1 MPDSYTAKLNLT
13 KPEVGASTDTW
24 GTKINSDLD
33 SIDGL
38 FETGP
43 YLKIAKG
50 GTAAGTAADARTNL
64 GVPGIATT
72 NNFTEAQT
80 ITLNTSTSG
89 LKVAQSGAG
98 AAIEL
103 NAGELVAGHT
113 APLAGISGATGVL
126 QVNGTEGYQHASWS
140 TSAGASVQFLRSR
153 ATTPGTQTAVQEND
167 VISSVKFAGSDGT
180 GFIPAA
186 EIRVAVDGTPGTNDM
201 PGRIAFYTTADGASS
216 VTERLRIDKSGAFG
230 IAGANYGTSGQVLVS
245 AGSSAAVSWADKISR
260 DTSIATT
267 SGTAHG
273 FTTIPTWAKK
283 ITVVLDG
290 VSTNGT
296 SRVQLQL
303 GTGGS
308 YVTTGYQASSAN
320 VFGSDRTSV
329 TTSTTGFVHEGV
341 SATTLRSG
349 TFTLFNITGNTWV
362 STHVFGDSAVTANPG
377 NIFGGG
383 KIALSGAIDRL
394 RITTVNGTDT
404 FDAGN
409 VNVFYE

>member
-24 GTKINSDLD
+24 GTKVNGDLD
-33 SIDGL
+33 SIDAL

-43 YLKIAKG
+43 YLKIANG
-50 GTAAGTAADARTNL
+50 GTAAGTAAGARTSL
-64 GVPGIATT
+64 GVPGISTT

-89 LKVAQSGAG
+89 LKVVQSGAG
-98 AAIEL
+98 PAIEL

-113 APLAGISGATGVL
+113 APLAGISGATGVI

-180 GFIPAA
+180 AFITSA
-186 EIRVAVDGTPGTNDM
+186 EIRVAVDGTPGSNDM

-216 VTERLRIDKSGAFG
+216 VTERLRINKSGAIG

-245 AGSSAAVSWADKISR
+245 AGSGAAVSWADKATR

-273 FTTIPTWAKK
+273 FTTIPAWAKK

-290 VSTNGT
+290 VSTSGT
-296 SRVQLQL
+296 SYVLLQL

-308 YVTTGYQASSAN
+308 YVSAGYQSSSAT
-320 VFGSDRTSV
+320 VFASDQTTATS
-329 TTSTTGFVHEGV
+329 STAGFVQDRANAG
-341 SATTLRSG
+341 TLRNG
-349 TFTLFNITGNTWV
+349 TFTLLNITGNTWV
-362 STHVFGDSAVTANPG
+362 STHVFGDGNVTSPG
-377 NIFGGG
+377 NTVGGG
-383 KIALSGAIDRL
+383 RIALSGAIDRL

-404 FDAGN
+404 FDAGT

>member
-1 MPDSYTAKLNLT
+1 MADSFTAKLNLT
-13 KPEVGASTDTW
+13 KPDVGASTDTW
-24 GTKINSDLD
+24 GTKVNADLD
-33 SIDGL
+33 TIDGL
-38 FETGP
+38 FDTGP
-43 YLKIAKG
+43 YLKIANG
-50 GTAAGTAADARTNL
+50 GTAAGTAAGARTSL

-180 GFIPAA
+180 AFSTSA
-186 EIRVAVDGTPGTNDM
+186 EIRVAVDGTPGSNDM

-216 VTERLRIDKSGAFG
+216 VTERLRIDKSGAIG
-230 IAGANYGTSGQVLVS
+230 IAGANYGTSGQVLAS
-245 AGSSAAVSWADKISR
+245 AGSGAAVSWADKTSR

-267 SGTAHG
+267 SGTSHG
-273 FTTIPTWAKK
+273 FTTIPTGTKK

-290 VSTNGT
+290 VSTSGT
-296 SRVQLQL
+296 SRVLLQL

-308 YVTTGYQASSAN
+308 YVATGYQASSAN
-320 VFGSDRTSV
+320 VYGTNNSSATS
-329 TTSTTGFVHEGV
+329 STIGFVHEAANAG
-341 SATTLRSG
+341 TLRNG

-362 STHVFGDSAVTANPG
+362 AALNFGDGAASSPG
-377 NIFGGG
+377 NVIGGG
-383 KIALSGAIDRL
+383 RIALSGAIDRL

>member
-186 EIRVAVDGTPGTNDM
+186 EMRVAVDGTPGTNDM

-230 IAGANYGTSGQVLVS
+230 IAGANYGTSGQFLKS
-245 AGSSAAVSWADKISR
+245 NGSGAAPSWSEGI
-260 DTSIATT
+260 TSGTSVATT
-267 SGTAHG
+267 SGTSFD
-273 FTTIPTWAKK
+273 FTSIPASVKR
-283 ITVVLDG
+283 ITLMVSG

-296 SRVQLQL
+296 GFVLLQAGSSGTPQTSGYL
-303 GTGGS
+303 GTYGEWQNGGNAGLANFS
-308 YVTTGYQASSAN
+308 SSFQITGTASA
-320 VFGSDRTSV
+320 
-329 TTSTTGFVHEGV
+329 
-341 SATTLRSG
+341 ATVRHGIIVLT
-349 TFTLFNITGNTWV
+349 NITGNTWTMT
-362 STHVFGDSAVTANPG
+362 STITRSDSTFMYITSGSV
-377 NIFGGG
+377 
-383 KIALSGAIDRL
+383 ALSGELDIL
-394 RITTVNGTDT
+394 RISSTST
-404 FDAGN
+404 FDAGTLN
-409 VNVFYE
+409 ILYE

>member
-1 MPDSYTAKLNLT
+1 MADSFTAKLNLT

-33 SIDGL
+33 SIDSL
-38 FETGP
+38 FDTGP
-43 YLKIAKG
+43 YLKLAKG
-50 GTAAGTAADARTNL
+50 GTGAGTAAGARTAL
-64 GVPGIATT
+64 DVPGISTT

-98 AAIEL
+98 PAIEL

-113 APLAGISGATGVL
+113 APLAGISGATGVI

-140 TSAGASVQFLRSR
+140 ASNGASVQFLRSR
-153 ATTPGTQTAVQEND
+153 SSTPGTQTVVQEND

-216 VTERLRIDKSGAFG
+216 VTERLRIDKSGAIG
-230 IAGANYGTSGQVLVS
+230 LAGANYGTSGQILTS
-245 AGSSAAVSWADKISR
+245 GGSGAAPAWADKISR
-260 DTSIATT
+260 DTAVATT

-273 FTTIPTWAKK
+273 FTTIPSGVKK

-290 VSTNGT
+290 VSVSGT
-296 SRVQLQL
+296 SRLLLQL

-308 YVTTGYQASSAN
+308 YVTTGYQSSSAN
-320 VFGSDRTSV
+320 VYGNDQTSV
-329 TTSTTGFVHEGV
+329 ITSTAGFINE
-341 SATTLRSG
+341 SASASTLRSG

-362 STHVFGDSAVTANPG
+362 ANHVFGDSFATAAPG
-377 NIFGGG
+377 NVYGGG
-383 KIALSGAIDRL
+383 RVALSGAIDRL

-404 FDAGN
+404 FDAGT

>member
-1 MPDSYTAKLNLT
+1 MADSFTAKLNLT

-24 GTKINSDLD
+24 GTKVNADLD
-33 SIDGL
+33 TIDGL
-38 FETGP
+38 FDTGP
-43 YLKIAKG
+43 YLKIANG
-50 GTAAGTAADARTNL
+50 GTAAGTAAGARTSL

-180 GFIPAA
+180 NFVSAA
-186 EIRVAVDGTPGTNDM
+186 EIRVAVDGTPGSNDM
-201 PGRIAFYTTADGASS
+201 PGRIAFFTTADGASS
-216 VTERLRIDKSGAFG
+216 VTERLRIDKSGAIG
-230 IAGANYGTSGQVLVS
+230 IAGANYGTSGQVLAS
-245 AGSSAAVSWADKISR
+245 AGSGAAVSWADKTSR

-273 FTTIPTWAKK
+273 FTIIPAWAKK

-290 VSTNGT
+290 VSTSGT
-296 SRVQLQL
+296 SRVLLQL

-308 YVTTGYQASSAN
+308 YVATGYQASSAN
-320 VFGSDRTSV
+320 VYSTNNSS
-329 TTSTTGFVHEGV
+329 TTSSTIGFVHEAANAG
-341 SATTLRSG
+341 TLRNG

-362 STHVFGDSAVTANPG
+362 AALNFGDGAASSPG
-377 NIFGGG
+377 NVIGGG
-383 KIALSGAIDRL
+383 RIALSGAIDRL

>member
-13 KPEVGASTDTW
+13 KPEVGASTNTW
-24 GTKINSDLD
+24 GTKVNGDLD

-43 YLKIAKG
+43 YLKIANG
-50 GTAAGTAADARTNL
+50 GTAAGTAAGARTSL
-64 GVPGIATT
+64 GVPGISTT

-89 LKVAQSGAG
+89 LKVVQSGAG
-98 AAIEL
+98 PAIEL

-180 GFIPAA
+180 AFITSA

-216 VTERLRIDKSGAFG
+216 VTERLRIDKSGAIG
-230 IAGANYGTSGQVLVS
+230 IAGANYGTSGQVLAS
-245 AGSSAAVSWADKISR
+245 AGSGAAVSWADKVTR
-260 DTSIATT
+260 ATSIATT
-267 SGTAHG
+267 SGTAHD
-273 FTTIPTWAKK
+273 FSSIPSGVKR
-283 ITVVLDG
+283 ITLMISG

-296 SRVQLQL
+296 GNVILQL
-303 GTGGS
+303 GSSGTPLASGYLGTYAEFQNGGNAGLSNFSTSFTITGTSAAGTTRHGIVTLANLSGNIWTMTSTVTRSDSAFFYSGS
-308 YVTTGYQASSAN
+308 G
-320 VFGSDRTSV
+320 SV
-329 TTSTTGFVHEGV
+329 T
-341 SATTLRSG
+341 LSG
-349 TFTLFNITGNTWV
+349 TLDILRLS
-362 STHVFGDSAVTANPG
+362 STS
-377 NIFGGG
+377 
-383 KIALSGAIDRL
+383 
-394 RITTVNGTDT
+394 T

-409 VNVFYE
+409 INIIYE

>member
-24 GTKINSDLD
+24 GTKVNADLD
-33 SIDGL
+33 SIDAL
-38 FETGP
+38 FDTGP
-43 YLKIAKG
+43 YLKIANG
-50 GTAAGTAADARTNL
+50 GTAAGTAAGARTSL

-98 AAIEL
+98 PAIEL

-180 GFIPAA
+180 AFITSA

-201 PGRIAFYTTADGASS
+201 PGRIGFYTTADGASS
-216 VTERLRIDKSGAFG
+216 VTERLRIDKSGAIG
-230 IAGANYGTSGQVLVS
+230 IAGANYGTSGQVLTS
-245 AGSSAAVSWADKISR
+245 GGSGAAVSWSDK
-260 DTSIATT
+260 ATLT
-267 SGTAHG
+267 SGTAVTASG
-273 FTTIPTWAKK
+273 TSVEFTSLPSTAKRITIM
-283 ITVVLDG
+283 ISGL
-290 VSTNGT
+290 STNGN
-296 SRVQLQL
+296 SPPQIQL
-303 GTGGS
+303 GTSSS
-308 YVTTGYQASSAN
+308 YETSGYSGAYAYFNTGVTVNNFSAGFLMAFPSNESAGNTRNGQLIISKLSAN
-320 VFGSDRTSV
+320 VWTIQGSVAAS
-329 TTSTTGFVHEGV
+329 
-341 SATTLRSG
+341 
-349 TFTLFNITGNTWV
+349 GNTYV
-362 STHVFGDSAVTANPG
+362 SVLQGAKS
-377 NIFGGG
+377 
-383 KIALSGAIDRL
+383 LSDVLTRL

-404 FDAGN
+404 FDAGT
-409 VNVFYE
+409 VNILYE

>member
-24 GTKINSDLD
+24 GTKVNGDLD
-33 SIDGL
+33 SIDAL

-43 YLKIAKG
+43 YLKIANG
-50 GTAAGTAADARTNL
+50 GTAAGTAAGARTSL
-64 GVPGIATT
+64 GVPGISTT

-89 LKVAQSGAG
+89 LKVVQSGAG
-98 AAIEL
+98 PAIEL

-153 ATTPGTQTAVQEND
+153 AITPGTQTAVQEND
-167 VISSVKFAGSDGT
+167 VISSIKFAGSDGT
-180 GFIPAA
+180 AFITSA
-186 EIRVAVDGTPGTNDM
+186 EIRVAVDGTPGSNDM

-216 VTERLRIDKSGAFG
+216 VTERLRIDKSGAIG
-230 IAGANYGTSGQVLVS
+230 IAGANYGTSGQVLAS
-245 AGSSAAVSWADKISR
+245 SGSGAAVSWADKTSR

-273 FTTIPTWAKK
+273 FPTIPTWAKK

-290 VSTNGT
+290 VSTSGT
-296 SRVQLQL
+296 SRLLLQL

-308 YVTTGYQASSAN
+308 YVTTGYQSSSAS
-320 VFGSDRTSV
+320 VYTTDRASV
-329 TTSTTGFVHEGV
+329 TSSTIGFVHE
-341 SATTLRSG
+341 SAVAGAFRHG

-362 STHVFGDSAVTANPG
+362 AALNFGDGAASTPG
-377 NIFGGG
+377 NVIGGG
-383 KIALSGAIDRL
+383 RIALSGAIDRL

-404 FDAGN
+404 FDAGT

>member
-24 GTKINSDLD
+24 GTKVNGDLD
-33 SIDGL
+33 SIDAL

-43 YLKIAKG
+43 YLKIANG
-50 GTAAGTAADARTNL
+50 GTAAGTAAGARTSL
-64 GVPGIATT
+64 GVPGISTT

-89 LKVAQSGAG
+89 LKVVQSGAG
-98 AAIEL
+98 PAIEL

-180 GFIPAA
+180 AFITSA
-186 EIRVAVDGTPGTNDM
+186 EIRVAVDGTPGSNDM

-216 VTERLRIDKSGAFG
+216 VTERLRINKSGAIG
-230 IAGANYGTSGQVLVS
+230 IAGANYGTSGQVLTS
-245 AGSSAAVSWADKISR
+245 AGSSAAVSWADKVTR
-260 DTSIATT
+260 ATSIATT
-267 SGTAHG
+267 SGTAHD
-273 FTTIPTWAKK
+273 FSSIPSGVKR
-283 ITVVLDG
+283 ITLMISG

-296 SRVQLQL
+296 GNVILQL
-303 GTGGS
+303 GSSGTPLASGYLGNYAEWQNGGNAGLSNHSTSFIITGTSAAGTTRHGAVTLTNLSGNIWTMTFTVSRGDSTFIYMGS
-308 YVTTGYQASSAN
+308 G
-320 VFGSDRTSV
+320 SV
-329 TTSTTGFVHEGV
+329 T
-341 SATTLRSG
+341 LSG
-349 TFTLFNITGNTWV
+349 TLDILRLS
-362 STHVFGDSAVTANPG
+362 STS
-377 NIFGGG
+377 
-383 KIALSGAIDRL
+383 
-394 RITTVNGTDT
+394 T

-409 VNVFYE
+409 INIIYE

>member
-1 MPDSYTAKLNLT
+1 MADSFTAKLNLT

-24 GTKINSDLD
+24 GTKVNADLD
-33 SIDGL
+33 TIDGL

-43 YLKIAKG
+43 YLKIANG
-50 GTAAGTAADARTNL
+50 GTAAGTAAGARTSL

-180 GFIPAA
+180 NFVSAA
-186 EIRVAVDGTPGTNDM
+186 EIRVAVDARTDCFLYY
-201 PGRIAFYTTADGASS
+201 GR
-216 VTERLRIDKSGAFG
+216 
-230 IAGANYGTSGQVLVS
+230 
-245 AGSSAAVSWADKISR
+245 W
-260 DTSIATT
+260 
-267 SGTAHG
+267 G
-273 FTTIPTWAKK
+273 F
-283 ITVVLDG
+283 
-290 VSTNGT
+290 
-296 SRVQLQL
+296 
-303 GTGGS
+303 
-308 YVTTGYQASSAN
+308 
-320 VFGSDRTSV
+320 
-329 TTSTTGFVHEGV
+329 
-341 SATTLRSG
+341 
-349 TFTLFNITGNTWV
+349 
-362 STHVFGDSAVTANPG
+362 
-377 NIFGGG
+377 
-383 KIALSGAIDRL
+383 
-394 RITTVNGTDT
+394 
-404 FDAGN
+404 
-409 VNVFYE
+409 